1 MARRPDEPDHSAR
14 SGECI
19 TRSSVISRLKRRKE
33 ALQLNSFVTGR
44 KLPFDVDG
52 GEDRVIAEL
61 RSRLHV
67 LVNPENLREFNY
79 RWAL

>member
-1 MARRPDEPDHSAR
+1 MNRTTAPDRANALRDL
-14 SGECI
+14 
-19 TRSSVISRLKRRKE
+19 VLFSRLKRRKE